1 VASARSS
8 ARRCSA
14 SSRRSNAI
22 EPHGRLF
29 VVAGPSGVGKGT
41 IVRCLLERLPRLRVS
56 ISVTTR
62 PPRPTE
68 QDGVD
73 YSFVSDGEFSRMARE
88 GGLLEWAEVFG
99 HRYGTP
105 VRAVQDALADGHD
118 VVLEIDVQGAFQVRE
133 KLPSAVLVLLEPPSL
148 AELERRLRERGTEDE
163 ERLAERLATAEW
175 ELGQR
180 AWFDHV
186 LVNDDL
192 ERAVDLLVAIIQGF
206 PTSSEGPTHP

>member
-1 VASARSS
+1 M
-8 ARRCSA
+8 
-14 SSRRSNAI
+14 
-22 EPHGRLF
+22 
-29 VVAGPSGVGKGT
+29 
-41 IVRCLLERLPRLRVS
+41 
-56 ISVTTR
+56 
-62 PPRPTE
+62 
-68 QDGVD
+68 D
-73 YSFVSDGEFSRMARE
+73 YFFVSDDEFSRMARE
-88 GGLLEWAEVFG
+88 GSLLEWAEVFG

-105 VRAVQDALADGHD
+105 VRTVQDALADGHD

-133 KLPSAVLVLLEPPSL
+133 KLPSAVLILLEPPSL

-163 ERLAERLATAEW
+163 ERLAERLAMAEW
-175 ELGQR
+175 ELGQQ